1 MASNAMENGEMIN
14 PMNITTN
21 SWWRGILGFTK
32 DNELM
37 AGVPDV
43 TDYYTAHIFDE
54 NDSDTEKIRLKFLQ
68 LTLRQL
74 VLQELLFNKGQSD
87 CL

>member
-1 MASNAMENGEMIN
+1 
-14 PMNITTN
+14 MNITTN

-43 TDYYTAHIFDE
+43 TDYYTAHIFVKMILIQK
-54 NDSDTEKIRLKFLQ
+54 KIRLKFLQ

-74 VLQELLFNKGQSD
+74 VLQELLF
-87 CL
+87 